1 MLNTDIQKYQKFS
14 AVFQH
19 LYRMWGIWSTWRVN
33 TLHSGSSCEGGGGYP
48 GVIGLRHSIKID
60 KTFLSP
66 DLSVYFNPIHVKSNT
81 AQLV

>member
-1 MLNTDIQKYQKFS
+1 MGGT
-14 AVFQH
+14 
-19 LYRMWGIWSTWRVN
+19 WSTWRVN

-66 DLSVYFNPIHVKSNT
+66 DLSIYFNPIHVKYDTAPLLSYLIISNINSYMD
-81 AQLV
+81 LVV